1 MKFPSV
7 ADSQGNLHPLT
18 NGSYIS
24 LMESPDRTLRENAFK
39 AYYAVYSSSRNA
51 LAGRKSRSESPRG
64 WPPAPDPQ
72 KRRRRSAG

>member
-51 LAGRKSRSESPRG
+51 LAAIRG